1 MYLSE
6 SDVANYLID
15 NDYFYKIEELAEV
28 RNVNAQVIIEDIYDQ
43 LNHNIG
49 AYYEL
54 SKQYMNHH
62 CSSTY
67 FLSLA
72 SRILDMFYAK
82 EIEGTARGFPMPGN

>member
-1 MYLSE
+1 MYPSE

-15 NDYFYKIEELAEV
+15 NDCFYKIEELARG

-43 LNHNIG
+43 LNHNISS
-49 AYYEL
+49 YYEL

-62 CSSTY
+62 CAHTY
-67 FLSLA
+67 LLLA
-72 SRILDMFYAK
+72 SRILDVFYAK